1 VQLRARIPPLQSIVR
16 HVIMDKHRRN
26 DWYAPV
32 PAGILLMSVLSLI
45 VAATLLAGSCSGG
58 AGLEGGEGDGGG
70 GGGVRDG
77 GGGGGGGGVT
87 VQTSSAFS
95 PKVAR
100 DVYRHCERL

>member
-58 AGLEGGEGDGGG
+58 AGVEG
-70 GGGVRDG
+70 G